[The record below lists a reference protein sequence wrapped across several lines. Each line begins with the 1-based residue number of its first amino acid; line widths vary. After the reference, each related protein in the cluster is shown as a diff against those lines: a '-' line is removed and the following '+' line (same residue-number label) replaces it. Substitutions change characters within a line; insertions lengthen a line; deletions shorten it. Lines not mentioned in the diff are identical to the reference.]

1 MQQYGHISRY
11 VTQQIDIYLHTG
23 YNYIQAH
30 RSGKKLSLKPCTK
43 LCKYVCIYNLDTSN
57 LHMLYRI
64 CTIRHALDIQ
74 IAHIHWTTTW
84 TEFCHFW
91 PPLRGQF
98 LYPERGQKQTFLTPP
113 PTVLRFG
120 VKVAVLQIL
129 KCLQICP
136 KYMTYIFLILAIYA
150 TLLLKDVVF
159 SLSFFY

>member
-113 PTVLRFG
+113 PPQCYVLELRWRFY
-120 VKVAVLQIL
+120 K
-129 KCLQICP
+129 
-136 KYMTYIFLILAIYA
+136 F
-150 TLLLKDVVF
+150 
-159 SLSFFY
+159 